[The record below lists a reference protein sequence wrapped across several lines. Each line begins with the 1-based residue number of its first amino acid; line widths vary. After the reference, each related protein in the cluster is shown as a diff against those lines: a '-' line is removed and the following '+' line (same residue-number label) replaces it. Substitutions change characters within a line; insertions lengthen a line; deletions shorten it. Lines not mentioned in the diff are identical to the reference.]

1 MAATLDA
8 RIRLDSSQF
17 SGGLN
22 RAMRETNVAV
32 GKMSAQFGTL
42 RNVMAGGV
50 VGSVLSNMVTGLFD
64 ASMQTEKLQAAM
76 AATAG
81 SANLGKRQLED
92 VRALAGDIG
101 LNINAAAKSMIQFQS
116 AGMSSAQS
124 LKAIGAG
131 YNAILSTGGGA
142 AEFERF
148 AVAIQQLRTS
158 PKPLQEEVNQL
169 RDALPT
175 TAKLMQE
182 TFGVSR
188 AEDLQRLNISG
199 RQFVETL
206 LEAMEKLPQ
215 VGDTLEKQIGR
226 SRAKVE
232 SFKSKLGDTL
242 RPMKE
247 IGMDAASSLMDAM
260 DRVAGSY
267 ADFTLRWQNADPDA
281 IRAETEARVNT
292 EERVERQKR
301 AIRDYNQAEKQAAT
315 SKAKSIEQ
323 GQTLAKVYGGFNR
336 ILAET
341 ARLSREAGAEL
352 DFEDRMNAFKD
363 QERNNAFEE
372 SLDETRRKTTE
383 AIRAKRE
390 AEADANT
397 LPFYGPLQMGE
408 DEREDWRN
416 RIAREGMSRS
426 DRKAER
432 AAKREQE
439 ENTRK
444 AADRKTREQMAEIKK
459 AQRES
464 AFDDLKKN
472 KAFPNDEAT
481 KRQLREKNRAEAKHA
496 VQSAAQTLTDIK
508 AILQTPAT
516 A

>member
-8 RIRLDSSQF
+8 KIRLDSSQF

-22 RAMRETNVAV
+22 RAMRETNAAV

-42 RNVMAGGV
+42 KNVMAGGL
-50 VGSVLSNMVTGLFD
+50 VGSFFTNIIGGLFD
-64 ASMQTEKLQAAM
+64 ASMQTEKLEAAL

-81 SANLGKRQLED
+81 SMGLGKRQLQE
-92 VRALAGDIG
+92 VRTLAGDIG
-101 LNINAAAKSMIQFQS
+101 LNINSAAKSMIQFQS
-116 AGMSSAQS
+116 AGMSSAEA
-124 LKAIGAG
+124 LKAIGSG

-206 LEAMEKLPQ
+206 LDAMGKLPQ

-226 SRAKVE
+226 SQAKVE
-232 SFKSKLGDTL
+232 SFKAKLGDTL

-247 IGMDAASSLMDAM
+247 IGMDAASALMDAM
-260 DRVAGSY
+260 DGVAKRY

-323 GQTLAKVYGGFNR
+323 GQTLAKVYDGFNR

-341 ARLSREAGAEL
+341 ARLSREASAEL
-352 DFEDRMNAFKD
+352 NFEDRMRAFTD
-363 QERNNAFEE
+363 QERENDWQKG
-372 SLDETRRKTTE
+372 LDETRQKTAD

-390 AEADANT
+390 AAADANT
-397 LPFYGPLQMGE
+397 LPFYGPQQMTD
-408 DEREDWRN
+408 DEREDWR
-416 RIAREGMSRS
+416 RRVDREGMTRS

-444 AADRKTREQMAEIKK
+444 AADRKTREQMREIEKEK
-459 AQRES
+459 RNS

-472 KAFPNDEAT
+472 KGFFDEEGT
-481 KRQLREKNRAEAKHA
+481 KRKLREKNREDAKHA

-508 AILQTPAT
+508 AILQTLAT